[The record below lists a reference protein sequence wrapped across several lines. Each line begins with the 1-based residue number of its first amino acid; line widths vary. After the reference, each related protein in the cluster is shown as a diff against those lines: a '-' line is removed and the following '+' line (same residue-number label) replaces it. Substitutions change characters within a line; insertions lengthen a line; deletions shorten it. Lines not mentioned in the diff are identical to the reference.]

1 MEKSLIFRF
10 AKPSDAK
17 HLAGLHIICGQK
29 QTGSFMP
36 LLGLRFLT
44 SYYKVLL
51 SSEYSV
57 VILAQCKEDEEY
69 LGFHSGSIDAR
80 KMRNVFSKAKLR
92 LGWIALT
99 SFFLKP
105 KLLLEVI
112 KRHRA
117 LNDSSSDFIIKEG
130 PRGEYW
136 ALKPGALPSYG
147 AAKLHRLWHH
157 IMFTMDCEYV
167 RSEVNVDH
175 SKVRKAVVAMGGKIL
190 SETKD
195 LNNQARIIVE
205 YDLRKYCQRFPLNNI

>member
-99 SFFLKP
+99 SFF
-105 KLLLEVI
+105 
-112 KRHRA
+112 
-117 LNDSSSDFIIKEG
+117 
-130 PRGEYW
+130 
-136 ALKPGALPSYG
+136 
-147 AAKLHRLWHH
+147 
-157 IMFTMDCEYV
+157 
-167 RSEVNVDH
+167 
-175 SKVRKAVVAMGGKIL
+175 
-190 SETKD
+190 
-195 LNNQARIIVE
+195 
-205 YDLRKYCQRFPLNNI
+205 